1 MIIGISFVLAPT
13 SVCAAPTPGWP
24 ARAASRCTWAP
35 AGWRAPRTGLPATPA
50 GARGARGEQ
59 FQRVAATRCGAGGGQ
74 PRARQASG
82 EPGYQPPARHE
93 AATSNDT
100 IEHGEAP
107 AVEGLW
113 EDTS

>member
-1 MIIGISFVLAPT
+1 MIPPLAGPP
-13 SVCAAPTPGWP
+13 VAHP
-24 ARAASRCTWAP
+24 
-35 AGWRAPRTGLPATPA
+35 
-50 GARGARGEQ
+50 GEQ
-59 FQRVAATRCGAGGGQ
+59 PQQVTAIRCRAGGSQ
-74 PRARQASG
+74 PTARQASG
-82 EPGYQPPARHE
+82 EPGYQPPARHT